1 MHALASRRR
10 GDALGHGLL
19 AHERENPPPAARA
32 AVATKPRRRPGTTT
46 FPRLAFTRAAGW
58 LALVSS
64 LLVLAPTARANIVNI
79 EAKRPS
85 LENERENGASGS
97 LSLDL
102 SFNAGNINTLTVGAN
117 GTFNYIHDRHSVY
130 TLADYRLAAKTD
142 PKSGGTLSELG
153 DADSRFLHR
162 ALGHLR
168 YGYEFIEKLYGEA
181 YVQLSADQIILLRS
195 RLLLGLGPRLTV
207 YDDQYFGAFLG
218 LAYYAERENLAAED
232 LISQPTGEGH
242 LNWWHRVSSYLTLRL
257 RPTEQLLLTSVTYVQ
272 PRVDFLPDLYVLNE
286 NVLELALTKRLSL
299 KLTMSIRFDSAPPT
313 YCIVDPEDRPGGECP
328 AESSYTIRAV
338 DIGVTNALTVN
349 F

>member
-1 MHALASRRR
+1 MDLPTRGRACYTQAVYALASRHR

-19 AHERENPPPAARA
+19 ARERENSPPAARA

-168 YGYEFIEKLYGEA
+168 SWSGGRGVL
-181 YVQLSADQIILLRS
+181 VSNADAWLGPTAGATVAELVEGWDREHH
-195 RLLLGLGPRLTV
+195 RLLCVRDARRGDFGDLRYCGVALVPAAAAARLEAVPSGLYEVAWREAWEA
-207 YDDQYFGAFLG
+207 GALDLVEADVAFVDCGTPADYLR
-218 LAYYAERENLAAED
+218 ANLEASGGA
-232 LISQPTGEGH
+232 
-242 LNWWHRVSSYLTLRL
+242 
-257 RPTEQLLLTSVTYVQ
+257 SVIGSGASVASTAVVECSVVWDGA
-272 PRVDFLPDLYVLNE
+272 RVDDGEVLVRGVRTPE
-286 NVLELALTKRLSL
+286 GTVLVR
-299 KLTMSIRFDSAPPT
+299 
-313 YCIVDPEDRPGGECP
+313 
-328 AESSYTIRAV
+328 
-338 DIGVTNALTVN
+338 
-349 F
+349 